1 MWQENP
7 LGSNA
12 LTSSSLVRA
21 TSHIKC
27 RRVLKLLCDVMVSI
41 EDFGS
46 SRRGSNP
53 LTTTR
58 PKWSN
63 YAYSII
69 ILRCE
74 VRNDIFI
81 GMTFNQLLKHKT

>member
-1 MWQENP
+1 M
-7 LGSNA
+7 
-12 LTSSSLVRA
+12 
-21 TSHIKC
+21 KC

-58 PKWSN
+58 FEYPN
-63 YAYSII
+63 YAHNI

-74 VRNDIFI
+74 VRDGIFYWN
-81 GMTFNQLLKHKT
+81 GF

>member
-1 MWQENP
+1 
-7 LGSNA
+7 
-12 LTSSSLVRA
+12 
-21 TSHIKC
+21 
-27 RRVLKLLCDVMVSI
+27 MVSI

-58 PKWSN
+58 PKWFN
-63 YAYSII
+63 YAHNI

-74 VRNDIFI
+74 VRDGIFI
-81 GMTFNQLLKHKT
+81 GMIFNQLLKHKTQNI

>member
-1 MWQENP
+1 
-7 LGSNA
+7 
-12 LTSSSLVRA
+12 
-21 TSHIKC
+21 
-27 RRVLKLLCDVMVSI
+27 MVSI

-46 SRRGSNP
+46 SRRGSSP

-63 YAYSII
+63 YAHIII

-74 VRNDIFI
+74 VWDGIFI